1 MHSVLSLL
9 LAALVAMPLL
19 STAVPLRQT
28 RAAAA
33 GDLTVLSA
41 CRFPVFFDKRRHH
54 PRFCQ
59 RAGETRDRVLYTGPG
74 KVPGIRL

>member
-9 LAALVAMPLL
+9 LAPLVAMPLL
-19 STAVPLRQT
+19 SAAVPLRQT

-33 GDLTVLSA
+33 GDLAVLSA
-41 CRFPVFFDKRRHH
+41 CQFRVFSIHANII